1 MIPKKIISM
10 WIGPDMPELAKECI
24 ETHRNQPGFEH
35 IFISNDNYHHSKYVD
50 ECMSAGNFGKASDY
64 LRLYYLYE
72 YGGIYMDADSKIV
85 KSLDDVLDHEM
96 FVCEEENMFIA
107 NGIIG
112 AVPKHPMI
120 KHYME
125 LIETN
130 FIGSGNLVFQPGMF
144 LFTELVK
151 HSKWT
156 PGIKIYS
163 AEWFLPYNH
172 QNKTMNITE
181 KTKTIHYYL
190 GTWLKEQNK
199 K

>member
-1 MIPKKIISM
+1 M
-10 WIGPDMPELAKECI
+10 WIGGEMPELAKECVA
-24 ETHRNQPGFEH
+24 THKQPGFEH
-35 IFISNDNYHHSKYVD
+35 IWITNDNYHHCKYVD
-50 ECMSAGNFGKASDY
+50 ECISAGNYGKASDY

-72 YGGIYMDADSKIV
+72 HGGIYMDADSKIV
-85 KSLDDVLDHEM
+85 KALDGVLDHEM

-120 KHYME
+120 KHYMN

-151 HSKWT
+151 HSEWT
-156 PGIKIYS
+156 KGIKIFP
-163 AEWFLPYNH
+163 ATWFLPYNH
-172 QNKTMNITE
+172 QNKTMNITNN
-181 KTKTIHYYL
+181 THTVHYYL
-190 GTWLKEQNK
+190 NSWLKEQTK